1 MKAQKF
7 TYSRIINM
15 HGTQP
20 LCACVC
26 VYVGMWVVVN
36 YFLYQ
41 CLLSILLQIMQFTTF
56 SWKSLISTIIYC
68 WRRNY
73 SAFIEYAQCMSG
85 YHVHVHLWLARNYLN
100 SSDRFRHRL
109 WWIRIFFLIGIKEV
123 VCLLSKNFG
132 GNDVTLRIFLSL
144 MLFEVMKVFPQ

>member
-1 MKAQKF
+1 VGGCKLFPVSVSVKYSAPNNAIHHLFLEVTNFRFGSTLLFQK
-7 TYSRIINM
+7 
-15 HGTQP
+15 
-20 LCACVC
+20 
-26 VYVGMWVVVN
+26 
-36 YFLYQ
+36 
-41 CLLSILLQIMQFTTF
+41 
-56 SWKSLISTIIYC
+56 STIIYC

-85 YHVHVHLWLARNYLN
+85 YHDTYVHVHLWLARNYLN